1 MPEEELYLPD
11 KINWM
16 TTVGKVAKT
25 LTHYLEP
32 AQCMSEDEFI
42 TIYAYSVLVE
52 KSAIVSLDNSSL
64 LSVTKLLK
72 DNRDVLHPITDSSEL
87 ISNKTKVFELRKRS
101 GSLVNDIFVGRAP
114 TNDIVL
120 ANPSVSKSHLR
131 FISIPR
137 TNYYQLVDMFSS
149 NGTYLN
155 GKKINPF
162 EKHQV
167 EDHDEI
173 SFGSEYQL
181 IYYSP
186 QAFHEILIRLKT

>member
-1 MPEEELYLPD
+1 
-11 KINWM
+11 
-16 TTVGKVAKT
+16 
-25 LTHYLEP
+25 
-32 AQCMSEDEFI
+32 MSEDDFI
-42 TIYAYSVLVE
+42 TTYPWSVLVE
-52 KSAIVSLDNSSL
+52 KSGIDYLEHSSL
-64 LSVTKLLK
+64 LSVTKILN
-72 DNRDVLHPITDSSEL
+72 DTRDVLNPSTVTTEL
-87 ISNKTKVFELRKRS
+87 TSNKAKVFELRKQS

-137 TNYYQLVDMFSS
+137 TKHYHLVDMFSS

-173 SFGSEYQL
+173 SFGVEYHL

-186 QAFHEILIRLKT
+186 QAFHEMLIGLRA

>member
-1 MPEEELYLPD
+1 
-11 KINWM
+11 M
-16 TTVGKVAKT
+16 TAEGNVAKK
-25 LTHYLEP
+25 LTSYLEH
-32 AQCMSEDEFI
+32 AEGMSEDEFI
-42 TIYAYSVLVE
+42 ATFSYSVLVE
-52 KSAIVSLDNSSL
+52 KSGIVSLEHSSL
-64 LSVTKLLK
+64 LSVTKILNDTHDAL
-72 DNRDVLHPITDSSEL
+72 NHSTDSSET
-87 ISNKTKVFELRKRS
+87 ISNKAKVFELRKRS
-101 GSLVNDIFVGRAP
+101 GSLVTDIFVGRAP

-131 FISIPR
+131 FISTPQ
-137 TNYYQLVDMFSS
+137 TKHHQLVDMFSS

-173 SFGSEYQL
+173 SFGTEYQL

-186 QAFHEILIRLKT
+186 QIFYEILIGLIA